1 MKSLKKV
8 RGVRGFASK
17 NEQMKK
23 TTLMS
28 LAALGLLASSSSGKD
43 WPQWRGPDRNG
54 LSTEKGII
62 KSWDDAAPKLL
73 WNVKGSG
80 RGYSSVSIANGVLY
94 TTGNFEGGQGASA
107 FAIKDGKLLW
117 QTPVTDFV
125 PEHGYQGARSAPT
138 IDGERLYI
146 TTSNGVIACLSTKGK
161 VIWSKNFKEEW
172 NGKMMSGWGFS
183 ESPLV
188 DGDRVICTPGGKEAF
203 MVSLDKKT
211 GATKWKTKIDEDDLG
226 KKGKDGAGYG
236 SIVISNGG
244 GVKQYVQMTGRGVI
258 GVRAKDGRFM
268 WNYNKVANST
278 ANIPTPIA
286 DGDHVFC
293 STGYGT
299 GSALL
304 KLVKKGSGA
313 VAEEVY
319 FLRPKTLQNH
329 HGGLLLIDGHIYGAH
344 KHNGGEPIRVV
355 MKTGIVKWGPEK
367 GPGNGSACVTYVDGH
382 LIFRYQSGPV
392 SLVKV
397 SPSSY
402 QFKGSF
408 KPAHIEAE
416 AWAHPVV
423 SDGKLYLREQDHI
436 MCYQL

>member
-1 MKSLKKV
+1 MQSRTIAVSIL
-8 RGVRGFASK
+8 S
-17 NEQMKK
+17 
-23 TTLMS
+23 
-28 LAALGLLASSSSGKD
+28 LLANAAQAKD
-43 WPQWRGPDRNG
+43 WPQWRGPDRTG
-54 LSTEKGII
+54 LSAEKGII
-62 KSWDDAAPKLL
+62 KSWEGSAPKLL

-80 RGYSSVSIANGVLY
+80 SGFSSVSIVDGILY
-94 TTGNFEGGQGASA
+94 TSGNFEGGQGVSA
-107 FAIKDGKLLW
+107 FSIKDGKLLW

-125 PEHGYQGARSAPT
+125 PKHGYQGARSAPT
-138 IDGERLYI
+138 VDGDKLYI

-161 VIWSKNFKEEW
+161 IVWSKDFKKEW
-172 NGKMMSGWGFS
+172 KGKMMSGWGFS

-188 DGDRVICTPGGKEAF
+188 DGDRVVCTPGGNDAF

-211 GATKWKTKIDEDDLG
+211 GTTKWKTKIESEDLG

-258 GVRAKDGRFM
+258 GVRTKDGRLI

-278 ANIPTPIA
+278 ANIPTPVV

-304 KLVKKGSGA
+304 KLVKKGSTV

-319 FLRPKTLQNH
+319 FLKPKTLQNH

-344 KHNGGEPIRVV
+344 KHNGGDPICVE
-355 MKTGIVKWGPEK
+355 MKSGEVKWGPEK
-367 GPGNGSACVTYVDGH
+367 GVGHGSACVTFVDGH
-382 LIFRYQSGPV
+382 LIYRYQSGHV
-392 SLVKV
+392 ALVKAT
-397 SPSSY
+397 PKGY
-402 QFKGSF
+402 ELKGSF
-408 KPAHIEAE
+408 MPAHQEAE
-416 AWAHPVV
+416 SWAHPVV

-436 MCYQL
+436 MCYEL

>member
-1 MKSLKKV
+1 MSLKIITV
-8 RGVRGFASK
+8 SA
-17 NEQMKK
+17 
-23 TTLMS
+23 
-28 LAALGLLASSSSGKD
+28 LAILANTALAKD
-43 WPQWRGPDRNG
+43 WPQWRGPDRTG
-54 LSTEKGII
+54 LSAEKGII
-62 KSWDDAAPKLL
+62 KSWENSAPKLL

-80 RGYSSVSIANGVLY
+80 RGFSSVSIADGVLY
-94 TTGNFEGGQGASA
+94 TSGNFEGGQGVSA
-107 FAIKDGKLLW
+107 FSIKDGKLLW

-138 IDGERLYI
+138 VDGDHLYV
-146 TTSNGVIACLSTKGK
+146 TTSNGVIACLSTQGK
-161 VIWSKNFKEEW
+161 VVWSKDFKKEW
-172 NGKMMSGWGFS
+172 QGKMMSGWGFS

-188 DGDRVICTPGGKEAF
+188 DGDRVVCTPGGNEAF

-211 GATKWKTKIDEDDLG
+211 GTARWKTKIDPDDLG

-258 GVRAKDGRFM
+258 GIRAKDGRYL

-278 ANIPTPIA
+278 ANIPTPVVE
-286 DGDHVFC
+286 GDHVFC

-319 FLRPKTLQNH
+319 FLKPKTLQNH

-344 KHNGGEPIRVV
+344 KHNGGDPICVE
-355 MKTGIVKWGPEK
+355 MKSGEVKWGPEK
-367 GPGNGSACVTYVDGH
+367 GVGHGSASVTYVDGH
-382 LIFRYQSGPV
+382 LIYRYQSGHV
-392 SLVKV
+392 ALVKA
-397 SPSSY
+397 SPKGY
-402 QFKGSF
+402 ELKGSF
-408 KPAHIEAE
+408 MPAHQEAE
-416 AWAHPVV
+416 SWAHPVV

>member
-1 MKSLKKV
+1 MQSRTIAVSIL
-8 RGVRGFASK
+8 S
-17 NEQMKK
+17 
-23 TTLMS
+23 
-28 LAALGLLASSSSGKD
+28 LLANAAQAKD
-43 WPQWRGPDRNG
+43 WPQWRGPDRTG
-54 LSTEKGII
+54 LSAEKGII
-62 KSWDDAAPKLL
+62 KSWEGSAPKLL

-80 RGYSSVSIANGVLY
+80 SGFSSVSIVDGILY
-94 TTGNFEGGQGASA
+94 TSGNFEGGQGVSA
-107 FAIKDGKLLW
+107 FSIKDGKLLW

-125 PEHGYQGARSAPT
+125 PKHGYQGARSAPT
-138 IDGERLYI
+138 VDGDKLYI

-161 VIWSKNFKEEW
+161 IVWSKDFKKEW
-172 NGKMMSGWGFS
+172 KGKMMSGWGFS

-188 DGDRVICTPGGKEAF
+188 DGDRVVCTPGGNDAF

-211 GATKWKTKIDEDDLG
+211 GTTKWKTKIESEDLG

-258 GVRAKDGRFM
+258 GVRTEDGRLM

-278 ANIPTPIA
+278 ANIPTPVV

-304 KLVKKGSGA
+304 KLVKKGSTV

-319 FLRPKTLQNH
+319 FLKPKTLQNH

-344 KHNGGEPIRVV
+344 KHNGGDPICVE
-355 MKTGIVKWGPEK
+355 MKSGEVKWGPEK
-367 GPGNGSACVTYVDGH
+367 GVGHGSACVTFVDGH
-382 LIFRYQSGPV
+382 LIYRYQSGHV
-392 SLVKV
+392 ALVKAT
-397 SPSSY
+397 PKGY
-402 QFKGSF
+402 ELKGSF
-408 KPAHIEAE
+408 MPAHQEAE
-416 AWAHPVV
+416 SWAHPVV

-436 MCYQL
+436 MCYEL

>member
-1 MKSLKKV
+1 MQSRTIAVSIL
-8 RGVRGFASK
+8 S
-17 NEQMKK
+17 
-23 TTLMS
+23 
-28 LAALGLLASSSSGKD
+28 LLANAAQAKD
-43 WPQWRGPDRNG
+43 WPQWRGPDRTG
-54 LSTEKGII
+54 LSAEKGII
-62 KSWDDAAPKLL
+62 KSWEGSAPKLL

-80 RGYSSVSIANGVLY
+80 SGFSSVSIVDGILY
-94 TTGNFEGGQGASA
+94 TSGNFEGGQGVSA
-107 FAIKDGKLLW
+107 FSIKDGKLLW

-125 PEHGYQGARSAPT
+125 PKHGYQGARSAPT
-138 IDGERLYI
+138 VDGDKLYI

-161 VIWSKNFKEEW
+161 IVWSKDFKKEW
-172 NGKMMSGWGFS
+172 KGKMMSGWGFS

-188 DGDRVICTPGGKEAF
+188 DGDRVVCTPGGNDAF

-211 GATKWKTKIDEDDLG
+211 GTTKWKTKIESEDLG

-258 GVRAKDGRFM
+258 GVRTKDGRLM

-278 ANIPTPIA
+278 ANIPTPVV

-304 KLVKKGSGA
+304 KLVKKGSTV

-319 FLRPKTLQNH
+319 FLKPKTLQNH

-344 KHNGGEPIRVV
+344 KHNGGDPICVE
-355 MKTGIVKWGPEK
+355 MKSGEVKWGPEK
-367 GPGNGSACVTYVDGH
+367 GVGHGSACVTFVDGH
-382 LIFRYQSGPV
+382 LIYRYQSGHV
-392 SLVKV
+392 ALVKAT
-397 SPSSY
+397 PKGY
-402 QFKGSF
+402 ELKGSF
-408 KPAHIEAE
+408 MPAHQEAE
-416 AWAHPVV
+416 SWAHPVV

-436 MCYQL
+436 MCYEL

>member
-1 MKSLKKV
+1 MQSRTIAVSIL
-8 RGVRGFASK
+8 S
-17 NEQMKK
+17 
-23 TTLMS
+23 
-28 LAALGLLASSSSGKD
+28 LLANAAQAKD
-43 WPQWRGPDRNG
+43 WPQWRGPDRTG
-54 LSTEKGII
+54 LSAEKGII
-62 KSWDDAAPKLL
+62 KSWEGSAPKLL

-80 RGYSSVSIANGVLY
+80 SGFSSVSIVDGILY
-94 TTGNFEGGQGASA
+94 TSGNFEGGQGVSA
-107 FAIKDGKLLW
+107 FSIKDGKLLW

-125 PEHGYQGARSAPT
+125 PKHGYQGARSAPT
-138 IDGERLYI
+138 VDGDKLYI

-161 VIWSKNFKEEW
+161 IVWSKDFKKEW
-172 NGKMMSGWGFS
+172 KGKMMSGWGFS

-188 DGDRVICTPGGKEAF
+188 DGDRVVCTPGGNDAF

-211 GATKWKTKIDEDDLG
+211 GTTKWKTKIESEDLG

-258 GVRAKDGRFM
+258 GVRTEDGRLM

-278 ANIPTPIA
+278 ANIPTPVV

-304 KLVKKGSGA
+304 KLVKKGSTV

-319 FLRPKTLQNH
+319 FLKPKTLQNH

-344 KHNGGEPIRVV
+344 KHNGGDPICVE
-355 MKTGIVKWGPEK
+355 MKSGEVRWGPEK
-367 GPGNGSACVTYVDGH
+367 GVGHGSACVTFVDGH
-382 LIFRYQSGPV
+382 LIYRYQSGHV
-392 SLVKV
+392 ALVKAT
-397 SPSSY
+397 PKGY
-402 QFKGSF
+402 ELKGSF
-408 KPAHIEAE
+408 MPAHQEAE
-416 AWAHPVV
+416 SWAHPVV

-436 MCYQL
+436 MCYEL